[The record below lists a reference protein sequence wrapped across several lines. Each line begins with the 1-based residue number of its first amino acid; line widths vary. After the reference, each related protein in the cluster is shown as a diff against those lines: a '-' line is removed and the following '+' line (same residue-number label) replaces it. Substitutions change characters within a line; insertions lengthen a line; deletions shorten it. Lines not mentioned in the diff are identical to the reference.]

1 MFNDKIKRGKEKR
14 GKEAKR
20 APKHGIKFKKDCGFC
35 KNNLDLDY
43 KNIELLSRY
52 VNARGRIVS
61 RRISGNC
68 AKHQRKL
75 ACEIQRARFL
85 NLLPYVGR

>member
-1 MFNDKIKRGKEKR
+1 MITSKLKR

-20 APKHGIKFKKDCGFC
+20 LTKRGIKFKKDCGFC

-52 VNARGRIVS
+52 VNARGRIIS

-75 ACEIQRARFL
+75 SVEIKRARFL

>member
-1 MFNDKIKRGKEKR
+1 MTKRVIKK
-14 GKEAKR
+14 
-20 APKHGIKFKKDCGFC
+20 GIKLNKDCAFC

-52 VNARGRIVS
+52 VNSRGRIVS
-61 RRISGNC
+61 RRVSGNC

-75 ACEIQRARFL
+75 SQEVKRSRFL
-85 NLLPYVGR
+85 NLLPYVGK